1 MKAEASLHTQQ
12 SSVGSLHVPDASL
25 FICPSLAS
33 SLHKHGE
40 QAVVAGHG
48 LTRGSLPGQ
57 PWWRSGLVPPAAQGV
72 ILETGRRYLFP
83 EKLIFFARF

>member
-40 QAVVAGHG
+40 QAVVAGVQG
-48 LTRGSLPGQ
+48 DWLP
-57 PWWRSGLVPPAAQGV
+57 PDDAAQHQGCDGLAV
-72 ILETGRRYLFP
+72 VQIDAGP
-83 EKLIFFARF
+83 